1 MIVNSHQ
8 YPTFLEHMIKH
19 FIRILV
25 DGEPYF
31 IAEYHIFVS
40 FEINNM
46 FNNNMSIPTV
56 NLTCIVI
63 NVISITYML
72 MVLYCFNINFK
83 LDQKFLC

>member
-1 MIVNSHQ
+1 MIVDSQQ

-40 FEINNM
+40 FEVHIIKDYFIL
-46 FNNNMSIPTV
+46 FN
-56 NLTCIVI
+56 TCHAYKSQVI
-63 NVISITYML
+63 NIFRKLIVSDCVIYKIKK
-72 MVLYCFNINFK
+72 V
-83 LDQKFLC
+83 